1 MAQPILDIQHA
12 TVYRGDT
19 CVFEDL
25 SFSLEGHR
33 EMGSGMS
40 IDLLSERLTHADFA
54 LCIPLC
60 HIGAARWLI
69 MEGKSRKEST

>member
-1 MAQPILDIQHA
+1 
-12 TVYRGDT
+12 
-19 CVFEDL
+19 
-25 SFSLEGHR
+25 
-33 EMGSGMS
+33 MS
-40 IDLLSERLTHADFA
+40 IDLSSERLTHADLA